1 MKNIIVTLLA
11 AGALV
16 GCSEADRRIEQSK
29 DAAQEQLNAQ
39 KDAVDDAAERARERI
54 DARNEAERARIT
66 AQEEARKAQIE
77 ADKEKVEAQAEAQ
90 KQVANAQEDL
100 AQGAPG
106 TVQSRTATEQQLAG
120 VERQVIEG
128 RITSVNSPAGSL
140 TVTDANGRQ
149 EFKLANNAMLSRL
162 KEGQSVRVHFH
173 DQNGVKIV
181 DSVDLTGEQQPPEP
195 VR

>member
-1 MKNIIVTLLA
+1 MKSILITLLA

-16 GCSEADRRIEQSK
+16 ACSEADRTIEQSK

-90 KQVANAQEDL
+90 KQVADAQEDL

-106 TVQSRTATEQQLAG
+106 AVQSRTATEQQVAG

-128 RITSVNSPAGSL
+128 RITSVNSPAGTL

-149 EFKLANNAMLSRL
+149 EFKLENNAMLSQL
-162 KEGQSVRVHFH
+162 KNGQSVTVHFH